1 MTLRLRSRNKVKGD
15 SNFVPVPIG
24 TDACQ
29 HAVSRL
35 ATSRSLHLTLQAPIS
50 ISIQNLD
57 HKSWVSTNKVAR
69 KVWRNVP

>member
-1 MTLRLRSRNKVKGD
+1 MTLRLSSRNEVKGD
-15 SNFVPVPIG
+15 DKFVPVPIG

-29 HAVSRL
+29 HAVSRF
-35 ATSRSLHLTLQAPIS
+35 ATSHSLHLTLQAPIS
-50 ISIQNLD
+50 INKPNFD